1 MQLLWHVIYT
11 YISFISFFN
20 DFATS
25 HHSATKFLWGI
36 KSTFKA
42 EFKKKDKLVSFD
54 TYYRKTK
61 IGPAHQKLDISRSI
75 QAQILLGST
84 QH

>member
-42 EFKKKDKLVSFD
+42 EFKKKTSLYFLTPIIEK
-54 TYYRKTK
+54 
-61 IGPAHQKLDISRSI
+61 QK
-75 QAQILLGST
+75 
-84 QH
+84 